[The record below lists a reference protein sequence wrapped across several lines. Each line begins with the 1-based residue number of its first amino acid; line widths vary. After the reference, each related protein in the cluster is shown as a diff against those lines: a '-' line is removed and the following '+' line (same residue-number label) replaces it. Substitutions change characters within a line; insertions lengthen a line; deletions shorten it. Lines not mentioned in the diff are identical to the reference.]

1 MYAVNARDAM
11 SIAQRWGWAYL
22 SLDINRARGRIQRLI
37 RLPLSPGP
45 DHKQEGM
52 FLLTCVDSFLQVTLM
67 VWKLYIKS
75 MQHFENLNVVF
86 YAIYRWR
93 TCGKDNDS
101 AEYHLPEKLASIH

>member
-45 DHKQEGM
+45 DHKKPRG
-52 FLLTCVDSFLQVTLM
+52 
-67 VWKLYIKS
+67 
-75 MQHFENLNVVF
+75 H
-86 YAIYRWR
+86 
-93 TCGKDNDS
+93 
-101 AEYHLPEKLASIH
+101 